1 MLYIQKASK
10 VRRREATPGDTTDS
24 SEDGETFL
32 EEKIIKISTPSLG
45 ANRKRGKIL

>member
-32 EEKIIKISTPSLG
+32 EEKIKISTPSLG